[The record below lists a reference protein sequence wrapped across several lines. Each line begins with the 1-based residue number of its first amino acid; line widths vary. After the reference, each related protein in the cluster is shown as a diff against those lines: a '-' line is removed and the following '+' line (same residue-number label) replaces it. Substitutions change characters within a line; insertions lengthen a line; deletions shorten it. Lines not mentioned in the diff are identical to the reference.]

1 MQRTTSKKKMS
12 KTRIAFILCCI
23 SVPIIQWLVFYVYT
37 NFSAIVMAFQ
47 DSQGMLSLA
56 NFQRFFKEFR
66 LESSDIN
73 LAFRNTFITFGLAVI
88 TFPFKVLVSFFIY
101 KKIPFAGFYRI
112 VFFLPGIIFSVA
124 VSLIFTRLISV
135 DGVIAQAIGEWMGM
149 DHAPELLAD
158 SKFANFVVL
167 GQMLWL
173 GFPGDLIIWGGTF
186 ARIPTEVL
194 ESGKI
199 DGTTWWTEFTKIV
212 VPLVWPTVALQMV
225 LIGCSLFSA
234 SGNVFLL
241 TQGQYG
247 TMTLSAW
254 MYVQLLYNSGTS
266 YTSNAYNYMS
276 AVGLMLTTVAI
287 ILSLTIRKFTDKVFG
302 EVEY

>member
-1 MQRTTSKKKMS
+1 
-12 KTRIAFILCCI
+12 
-23 SVPIIQWLVFYVYT
+23 
-37 NFSAIVMAFQ
+37 
-47 DSQGMLSLA
+47 
-56 NFQRFFKEFR
+56 
-66 LESSDIN
+66 
-73 LAFRNTFITFGLAVI
+73 
-88 TFPFKVLVSFFIY
+88 
-101 KKIPFAGFYRI
+101 
-112 VFFLPGIIFSVA
+112 
-124 VSLIFTRLISV
+124 
-135 DGVIAQAIGEWMGM
+135 
-149 DHAPELLAD
+149 
-158 SKFANFVVL
+158 
-167 GQMLWL
+167 MLWL

-199 DGTTWWTEFTKIV
+199 DGTSWWTEFTKIV

>member
-1 MQRTTSKKKMS
+1 MS

-23 SVPIIQWLVFYVYT
+23 SVPIIQWLIFYVYT
-37 NFSAIVMAFQ
+37 NFSAIIMAFQ
-47 DSQGMLSLA
+47 DSQGMFSLA

-66 LESSDIN
+66 LESSEIN

-88 TFPFKVLVSFFIY
+88 TFPFKVMVSFFIY

-149 DHAPELLAD
+149 DYAPELLAD

-276 AVGLMLTTVAI
+276 AVGLLLTTIAI